1 MIVSGRIRPI
11 TLDDIEGYRACLDR
25 VARERIHIAFTEAPS
40 VEQAKFF
47 VASMIQRDLP
57 FYVADDG
64 GRVVGWC
71 DIFVAPENPQ
81 RPGFGHLGAL
91 GMGLDSGFRGRG
103 LGEALLGAALEHAG
117 RIGLERVEL
126 QVYATNEPAIALYRK
141 FGFETEGVKR
151 RARKLDGRYD
161 DIIQMARLRP
171 PQQG

>member
-1 MIVSGRIRPI
+1 MTVSGRIRPI

-40 VEQAKFF
+40 ADQAKFF
-47 VASMIQRDLP
+47 VASMIERDMP
-57 FYVADDG
+57 FYVADDDG
-64 GRVVGWC
+64 SVVGWC
-71 DIFVAPENPQ
+71 DIYVAPPNPA
-81 RPGFGHLGAL
+81 RPGFDHGGAL
-91 GMGLDSGFRGRG
+91 GMGLDQEYRRQG
-103 LGEALLGAALEHAG
+103 LGDALLAAALAHAG

-126 QVYATNEPAIALYRK
+126 QVYATNQPAIALYRK

>member
-1 MIVSGRIRPI
+1 MTAPGRVRPI

-25 VARERIHIAFTEAPS
+25 VARERVHIAFTEAPS
-40 VEQAKFF
+40 ADQAKFF
-47 VASMIQRDLP
+47 VASMIERDQP
-57 FYVADDG
+57 FYVAESD

-71 DIFVAPENPQ
+71 DIYVAPPNPT
-81 RPGFGHLGAL
+81 RPGFDHGGAL
-91 GMGLDSGFRGRG
+91 GMGLDAGFRGRG
-103 LGEALLGAALEHAG
+103 LGEALLGAALEHAR